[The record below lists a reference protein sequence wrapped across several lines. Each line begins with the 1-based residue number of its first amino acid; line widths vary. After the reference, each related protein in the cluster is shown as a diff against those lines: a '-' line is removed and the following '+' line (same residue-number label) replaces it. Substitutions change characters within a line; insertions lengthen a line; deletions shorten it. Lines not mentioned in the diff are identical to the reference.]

1 MNEHDRRHLK
11 RLEAIARMVE
21 RIYDAAAEDAAAIGA
36 MAMRMGAD
44 GEEPF
49 SFDDHPRAK
58 ERMEELLSW
67 LREQLEIVVG
77 DGIAEE
83 WLLSEDKNDAL
94 VRRVLG
100 IEDGDGATVA
110 YGDGER
116 GKLPED
122 VRRRLFDR
130 NEKGCEAFLKRKER
144 GLGLSERVWR
154 ATESVPSEMAM
165 GIDMGIRD
173 GKSAAAMARDL
184 KQYLKHPDKLFRRVR
199 DERGILHLSKNAAA
213 FHPGRGVYRSSY
225 QNARRLAVTETNMAY
240 RTADHERWQQLDFVV
255 GIEVHLS
262 GNHTCKGR
270 DGKPHRFEDIC
281 DQLKGKYPKDF
292 KFTGWHPHCRC
303 YATSILKTEEEL
315 EADTQKMLRGE
326 PTDGESVN
334 KVEEPPKGFSDWV
347 EKNEK
352 RIAEAKKSGT
362 LPGFVRENGGF
373 YKGAFYNEMSAQYTT
388 LVGAVE
394 LTEEEKKEIIY
405 NIKELSRRVGLFN
418 KKFSIEFHDFSK
430 DEEHPKALM
439 RWNNNTL
446 TISTTIHRLE
456 DGTEYCSATNLL
468 SAMRKL
474 RNRRTLTFGEEYS
487 IESLFHESVHAGRVK
502 RKDKIK
508 IKTKTQKKAEKKA
521 RIRAEK
527 KANTD
532 VEIGT
537 HEENIREVCT
547 QLYARERYLIIMKEY
562 GVKAINYEKIKYE
575 GLGYSRECDRLR
587 GFFTKNGKI
596 QVGELINIA
605 NESINSEDV
614 LKLKMRQIGMK
625 EEKIEE
631 YLLKTF
637 FKSDQTAKS

>member
-1 MNEHDRRHLK
+1 MNEYDRRHLR

-77 DGIAEE
+77 DGVAEE
-83 WLLSEDKNDAL
+83 WLLSEAKNDEL

-100 IEDGDGATVA
+100 LDEDSSGGTAA
-110 YGDGER
+110 YGER
-116 GKLPED
+116 AKSGGRLIEALPED

-154 ATESVPSEMAM
+154 ATESVPREMAM

-281 DQLKGKYPKDF
+281 DLLKGKYPKDF

-334 KVEEPPKGFSDWV
+334 KVTEPPKGFSDWV
-347 EKNEK
+347 EKNEE

-362 LPGFVRENGGF
+362 LPGFVREN
-373 YKGAFYNEMSAQYTT
+373 E
-388 LVGAVE
+388 
-394 LTEEEKKEIIY
+394 
-405 NIKELSRRVGLFN
+405 
-418 KKFSIEFHDFSK
+418 
-430 DEEHPKALM
+430 
-439 RWNNNTL
+439 
-446 TISTTIHRLE
+446 
-456 DGTEYCSATNLL
+456 
-468 SAMRKL
+468 
-474 RNRRTLTFGEEYS
+474 
-487 IESLFHESVHAGRVK
+487 
-502 RKDKIK
+502 
-508 IKTKTQKKAEKKA
+508 
-521 RIRAEK
+521 RI
-527 KANTD
+527 
-532 VEIGT
+532 V
-537 HEENIREVCT
+537 
-547 QLYARERYLIIMKEY
+547 
-562 GVKAINYEKIKYE
+562 
-575 GLGYSRECDRLR
+575 
-587 GFFTKNGKI
+587 GKI
-596 QVGELINIA
+596 QKT
-605 NESINSEDV
+605 SI
-614 LKLKMRQIGMK
+614 R
-625 EEKIEE
+625 
-631 YLLKTF
+631 
-637 FKSDQTAKS
+637 SDADSQKY